1 MPSAKINVNLK
12 QESQQRPNNSQQ
24 EKKQKIIIV
33 GDSHTQV
40 SASNIKY
47 NLSDDF
53 DIGFLKPGVDITS
66 LTSSVTEETKSL
78 TFKDILVFWGGTN
91 DVSRNDSQEGLRKLI
106 KFVEVNSNTNI
117 ILLCVPHHHDLPSS
131 SCVNNKIATFNR
143 KLNKLMKSYK
153 HVKVLKTGLDRNL
166 FTRRDA
172 YEQPGQRK
180 NSTRNGK

>member
-53 DIGFLKPGVDITS
+53 DIEGFVKPGVDITS

-106 KFVEVNSNTNI
+106 KFVEVNGNTNI
-117 ILLCVPHHHDLPSS
+117 ILLCVPHHHDLPSW
-131 SCVNNKIATFNR
+131 SCVNNEIAMFNR
-143 KLNKLMKSYK
+143 KLNKIMKSYK

-166 FTRRDA
+166 FTR
-172 YEQPGQRK
+172 QGMHM
-180 NSTRNGK
+180 NNLGKERIA